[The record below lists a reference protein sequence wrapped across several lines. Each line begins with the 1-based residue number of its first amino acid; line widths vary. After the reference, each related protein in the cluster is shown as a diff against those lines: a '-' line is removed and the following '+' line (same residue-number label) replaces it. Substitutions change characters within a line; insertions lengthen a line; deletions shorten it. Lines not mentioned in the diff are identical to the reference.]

1 MEPQT
6 ASPELA
12 EGPEGV
18 RKPSGMAASP
28 RLREQ
33 PGWRAWQ
40 DIKREPCKGMQ
51 QRWETQWQE
60 FLKTLQSPCVVWEN
74 LELSEAAPW
83 DDAKAFLASFE
94 QVAKACQW
102 PRGEWAARLLPALS
116 GETKQAFTTLGATDR
131 EDYGKV
137 KAAILRGDAIKMEA
151 QRQHFRQFCCQEV
164 EDPRRIH
171 SQLQELCRQWLKPER
186 RTKEQ
191 ILELLILEQF
201 LASLPADLQGWIRAG
216 GPDTCSQAVALAEDF
231 LMSQQVAEGG
241 KWQEPLQE
249 MTNGSPDGGVAPL
262 DVDPKEIHKEAK
274 QSSHGDINLLGSG
287 SQRPKDPISLLPPE
301 GQEVTKAGLT
311 EGPMS
316 LQETSVPLHMV
327 EPTPTQPG
335 QRTMFWQVMQEEDG
349 DADSLEGLLVPK
361 PDLTSQME
369 EEEEQMFI
377 QFPVESERLPSQDS
391 GNVKRSQI
399 KMETSK
405 VGENG
410 ALAEL
415 SQWNIPVTAAIHEQ
429 RCDEKRS
436 RIKMEAAREGQVGRL
451 AELSEWNIPVTAAIP
466 EQRCN
471 EKRSVIKMKN
481 SQQGETLPEEI
492 YQWNMPVTAAIYEQR
507 CEFNGEQGR
516 KPGEGEEIAS
526 KFSGGLTTAMSETS
540 TMHSRPKKLLVSKFG
555 RKCNYRLGVVMKHTS
570 EEHYV
575 CPVPGGNDQQ
585 KACLVTHQRIQT
597 GKKSYDCSECGKSF
611 HPRSKL
617 LRHQKIHTGESPY
630 ECLECGKSFISRG
643 TLMVH
648 QIIHTGEKPFGCPQC
663 GKCFN
668 QRTNLLR
675 HQRIHTGEK
684 VHECPKCGK
693 KFYRKDKLI
702 QHQRVHTGEK
712 PYKCPDCGKNFTVK
726 EKLLRHQRIHLG
738 YY

>member
-466 EQRCN
+466 EQRCESQGKKLVVG
-471 EKRSVIKMKN
+471 EKESREFLE
-481 SQQGETLPEEI
+481 GL
-492 YQWNMPVTAAIYEQR
+492 TAA
-507 CEFNGEQGR
+507 C
-516 KPGEGEEIAS
+516 
-526 KFSGGLTTAMSETS
+526 SETS
-540 TMHSRPKKLLVSKFG
+540 TLHARAEKTLVSKYA
-555 RKCNYRLGVVMKHTS
+555 RKYHYNIGLLMKYAGEDH
-570 EEHYV
+570 
-575 CPVPGGNDQQ
+575 
-585 KACLVTHQRIQT
+585 
-597 GKKSYDCSECGKSF
+597 SECPMWGGSVEKKPNN
-611 HPRSKL
+611 HRN
-617 LRHQKIHTGESPY
+617 Q
-630 ECLECGKSFISRG
+630 
-643 TLMVH
+643 
-648 QIIHTGEKPFGCPQC
+648 TGEKPFECPGCGRCFRQRENLMRHQRMHTGEKSYDRSEGGKTFHPRENLLRCTRAGKRLYECPACGKDFPTRGTLIRHVRIHTGERPFECSQC
-663 GKCFN
+663 GQFFS
-668 QRTNLLR
+668 QRAHLMR

-684 VHECPKCGK
+684 PHTCPECERS
-693 KFYRKDKLI
+693 FSRSDELI
-702 QHQRVHTGEK
+702 
-712 PYKCPDCGKNFTVK
+712 
-726 EKLLRHQRIHLG
+726 RHQRIHG
-738 YY
+738 REKYYVCPECGKSFSHKGTLANHQKTHVGH

>member
-391 GNVKRSQI
+391 GHEKRSQF
-399 KMETSK
+399 KMETSQ
-405 VGENG
+405 VGETE
-410 ALAEL
+410 ALTEL
-415 SQWNIPVTAAIHEQ
+415 PQWNIPVTTAIHEQ
-429 RCDEKRS
+429 GCESNVEQEKKS
-436 RIKMEAAREGQVGRL
+436 VKEENESG
-451 AELSEWNIPVTAAIP
+451 ELLEDLTAACSETLALHSQEEKPLVSKHSRRYAYKSGLVMTPNSEDHIECP
-466 EQRCN
+466 VWVGNTQQKLYHQRI
-471 EKRSVIKMKN
+471 RR
-481 SQQGETLPEEI
+481 GETLFECPG
-492 YQWNMPVTAAIYEQR
+492 
-507 CEFNGEQGR
+507 CENCFREREKWMRHQQIHT
-516 KPGEGEEIAS
+516 E
-526 KFSGGLTTAMSETS
+526 
-540 TMHSRPKKLLVSKFG
+540 KKLFEGSEGSFPQRDCLSRWTRSGK
-555 RKCNYRLGVVMKHTS
+555 RLC
-570 EEHYV
+570 E
-575 CPVPGGNDQQ
+575 
-585 KACLVTHQRIQT
+585 
-597 GKKSYDCSECGKSF
+597 
-611 HPRSKL
+611 
-617 LRHQKIHTGESPY
+617 
-630 ECLECGKSFISRG
+630 
-643 TLMVH
+643 
-648 QIIHTGEKPFGCPQC
+648 CPQC
-663 GKCFN
+663 GKDFPNKADLIRHVRIHTGERPFECSQCGQFFI
-668 QRTNLLR
+668 QRTHLVR

-684 VHECPKCGK
+684 PHACPECGK
-693 KFYRKDKLI
+693 SFSRRDKLI
-702 QHQRVHTGEK
+702 
-712 PYKCPDCGKNFTVK
+712 
-726 EKLLRHQRIHLG
+726 RHQRTHERER
-738 YY
+738 Y